1 MVEMGLHS
9 LLKHFCP
16 AVTLPGASELRRGKK
31 PLPSEQQTGPVLYPS
46 ILELGTHSGPQVP
59 SVFVCLEELTP
70 PCGLP
75 HARPSQG
82 PGRGNIP
89 GNPPGT
95 TARLHGPGAP
105 RETQT
110 QPWPFSGPARR
121 PRGWRIRGG
130 GQGRCWIGLG
140 GG

>member
-1 MVEMGLHS
+1 MGLHS
-9 LLKHFCP
+9 LLKLFCP

-75 HARPSQG
+75 HARLLRGRVEGIFQVILQVPPHVFTVLGLHAKRKLSPG
-82 PGRGNIP
+82 PLRD
-89 GNPPGT
+89 
-95 TARLHGPGAP
+95 RLVALEGGEYEVAVRAGA
-105 RETQT
+105 
-110 QPWPFSGPARR
+110 
-121 PRGWRIRGG
+121 
-130 GQGRCWIGLG
+130 GLD
-140 GG
+140 